1 MKKLSI
7 ITVLLTALLIIGC
20 ENKPSQEQITRG
32 NALIES
38 AYKKKNYEQIQLLA
52 DSLGRTDVLAPSK
65 AYYWLG
71 YASDRLKK
79 MRMAEF
85 YWKASLEAA
94 ANSTSDENTDIYAKS
109 ASRLTN
115 LLSVRGD
122 YENALKIAIPAA
134 ERLEK
139 LECDTTSDY
148 VNLLIYIGCCQA
160 GLGNSGESTEDGFK
174 RAYNKHLENIEK
186 NHTDEAY
193 KDAIAGLI
201 NIAYA
206 CNYTKNYKAALNWI
220 SHFGELIGEYEQ
232 RPSTDGDYIDKQ
244 VARFDIYKAIALEGL
259 DMKDEAAQVYERYL
273 ETNYSK
279 TPEGRINANDYLVA
293 ANRWEEAA
301 DNYRSLDT
309 MLEKNKGIYTM
320 DDIRTMLLKKYKANL
335 LAGRRDSAI
344 TVSLQISNALDK
356 AFDQAKRID
365 DEEQATIV
373 QKVEQMTNQR
383 AKDERMK
390 AWGMLGVL
398 GLVILGFI
406 IYFIF
411 SRRSKL
417 MMREAYQDLQEE
429 SELLEKRTTDKSR
442 AETEHRITRS
452 IQQRMVSPT
461 LPQYPGLGLSAMLI
475 TSDGVSGDLYDC
487 MIRDD
492 KLFFC
497 IGNPAE
503 KDVESSML
511 SGMVWALFR
520 NIACH
525 EDTPEVIITLINKAL
540 TNNSD
545 SQMGVS
551 IFVGVLD
558 LKKGILSYCNAGYL
572 TPMLLDQEVNLLA
585 EEEDEHNNLP
595 VGMKSNYKYTTEE
608 VFLDKGV
615 TLFLYTNGLAKAKN
629 NHSRQYGNKMVR
641 GAALQAMKLNPK
653 PDQFLDGMREAIEK
667 YTGDT
672 PQDCDM
678 TMLVIRRS

>member
-1 MKKLSI
+1 MKKLTFF
-7 ITVLLTALLIIGC
+7 TVLLAATIIIGC
-20 ENKPSQEQITRG
+20 EDKPTPEQIAKD
-32 NALIES
+32 NELIES
-38 AYKKKNYEQIQLLA
+38 ARKNKDYGQILQLA
-52 DSLGRTDVLAPSK
+52 DSLERMEVLAPTK

-71 YASDRLKK
+71 YASDRLKR

-85 YWKASLEAA
+85 YWKSSLDAA
-94 ANSTSDENTDIYAKS
+94 AKSTSDEDMDIYAKS

-134 ERLEK
+134 QRLEK

-160 GLGNSGESTEDGFK
+160 GLGYSSESTEDGFK
-174 RAYNKHLENIEK
+174 RAFNKHLHNIEK

-193 KDAIAGLI
+193 KNAFAGLI

-206 CNYTKNYKAALNWI
+206 CNYTKNYNAALNWI
-220 SHFGELIGEYEQ
+220 SKFGELLGEYEQ

-259 DMKDEAAQVYERYL
+259 DRKDEAAKVYEQFL
-273 ETNYSK
+273 ETKYSK
-279 TPEGRINANDYLVA
+279 TPEGHINANDYLVA

-309 MLEKNKGIYTM
+309 MWGKNKGSYSM
-320 DDIRTMLLKKYKANL
+320 EDIRTMMLKKYKANV
-335 LAGRRDSAI
+335 LAGRRDSA
-344 TVSLQISNALDK
+344 TAVSIQISNALDK
-356 AFDQAKRID
+356 AFEQAKRID

-373 QKVEQMTNQR
+373 QKVEEMTNQR

-390 AWGMLGVL
+390 AWGLLGVL
-398 GLVILGFI
+398 GLVILAFI
-406 IYFIF
+406 AYFIY
-411 SRRSKL
+411 RRQATLRMK
-417 MMREAYQDLQEE
+417 EAYQELEE
-429 SELLEKRTTDKSR
+429 ECELLEKRTTEKAQAD
-442 AETEHRITRS
+442 TVHRITHS
-452 IQQRMVSPT
+452 IQQRMLPQE
-461 LPQYPGLGLSAMLI
+461 LPQYPGLGLSTMVI
-475 TSDGVSGDLYDC
+475 SSDGVSGDLYDC
-487 MIRDD
+487 MIRDE
-492 KLFFC
+492 KLIFC

-511 SGMVWALFR
+511 TGMVWSLFR
-520 NIACH
+520 NIAFH
-525 EDTPEVIITLINKAL
+525 EDTPEQIVTFINKAL

-551 IFVGVLD
+551 LFVGILD
-558 LKKGILSYCNAGYL
+558 LPTGNMTYCNAGYL
-572 TPMLLDQEVNLLA
+572 TPLVLDQEVNPLPV
-585 EEEDEHNNLP
+585 DDNLP
-595 VGMKSNYKYTTEE
+595 VGMKSSWKYTSQELTLE
-608 VFLDKGV
+608 KGV
-615 TLFLYTNGLAKAKN
+615 MLFLYTSGLAKAKN

-641 GAALQAMKLNPK
+641 GAALQALKLNPK
-653 PDQFLDGMREAIEK
+653 PDLFLDGMREAVEK

-672 PQDCDM
+672 PQDSDM

>member
-259 DMKDEAAQVYERYL
+259 DMKDEAAQVYERDL

-511 SGMVWALFR
+511 SG
-520 NIACH
+520 
-525 EDTPEVIITLINKAL
+525 PEVIIPLINKAL

-615 TLFLYTNGLAKAKN
+615 TLFLYTNGLATK
-629 NHSRQYGNKMVR
+629 SR
-641 GAALQAMKLNPK
+641 APA
-653 PDQFLDGMREAIEK
+653 
-667 YTGDT
+667 TST
-672 PQDCDM
+672 
-678 TMLVIRRS
+678 RRRMWERR

>member
-1 MKKLSI
+1 MKKLTFF
-7 ITVLLTALLIIGC
+7 TVLLAVLIITGC
-20 ENKPSQEQITRG
+20 DNKPSKEQIARD

-38 AYKKKNYEQIQLLA
+38 AHKNKNYNQIIQLA
-52 DSLGRTDVLAPSK
+52 DSLERMDILAPSK

-71 YASDRLKK
+71 YASDRLKR

-85 YWKASLEAA
+85 YWKSSLDAA
-94 ANSTSDENTDIYAKS
+94 ANSTSDESVDIYAKS

-160 GLGNSGESTEDGFK
+160 GLGYSGESTEDGFK
-174 RAYNKHLENIEK
+174 RAFNKHLENIEK

-193 KDAIAGLI
+193 KNAFAGLI

-206 CNYTKNYKAALNWI
+206 CNYTKNYNAALNWI
-220 SHFGELIGEYEQ
+220 SKFGELLGEYEQ

-244 VARFDIYKAIALEGL
+244 VARFDIYKAIALVGL
-259 DMKDEAAQVYERYL
+259 DRKDEAAKVYEQYL
-273 ETNYSK
+273 ETNYSN

-309 MLEKNKGIYTM
+309 MLGSNKGSYSM
-320 DDIRTMLLKKYKANL
+320 DDIRNLMLKKFKANM

-344 TVSLQISNALDK
+344 AVSLQISNALDK

-373 QKVEQMTNQR
+373 KKVEQMTNQR

-390 AWGMLGVL
+390 AWGLLGVL
-398 GLVILGFI
+398 GFVILAFI
-406 IYFIF
+406 AYFIF
-411 SRRSKL
+411 RRQATIRMK
-417 MMREAYQDLQEE
+417 EAYQELEE
-429 SELLEKRTTDKSR
+429 ECELLEKRT
-442 AETEHRITRS
+442 AEKAQADTVHRITQS
-452 IQQRMVSPT
+452 IQQRMLPQD
-461 LPQYPGLGLSAMLI
+461 LPQYPGLGLSTMVI
-475 TSDGVSGDLYDC
+475 SSDGVSGDLYDC
-487 MIRDD
+487 MIRDE
-492 KLFFC
+492 KLIFC

-511 SGMVWALFR
+511 TGMVWSLFR

-525 EDTPEVIITLINKAL
+525 EDTPEQIVTFINKAL

-551 IFVGVLD
+551 LFVGILD
-558 LKKGILSYCNAGYL
+558 LPTGNLTYCNAGYL
-572 TPMLLDQEVNLLA
+572 TPLLLDEEVNPLPV
-585 EEEDEHNNLP
+585 DDNLP
-595 VGMKSNYKYTTEE
+595 VGMKSSWNYTSQEMI
-608 VFLDKGV
+608 LDKGV
-615 TLFLYTNGLAKAKN
+615 MLFLYSSGLAKAKN

-641 GAALQAMKLNPK
+641 GAALQALKLNPK
-653 PDQFLDGMREAIEK
+653 PDLFLDGMRDAVEK

-672 PQDCDM
+672 PQDSDM

>member
-1 MKKLSI
+1 MKKLTLFSLLLAAVI
-7 ITVLLTALLIIGC
+7 IAGC
-20 ENKPSQEQITRG
+20 DNKPSKEQIAKN

-38 AYKKKNYEQIQLLA
+38 AHKNRNYNQILQLA
-52 DSLGRTDVLAPSK
+52 DSLERTDVLAPSK

-71 YASDRLKK
+71 YASDRLKR

-85 YWKASLEAA
+85 YWKSSLEAA
-94 ANSTSDENTDIYAKS
+94 ANSTSDESVDIYAKS

-122 YENALKIAIPAA
+122 FENALKIAIPAA
-134 ERLEK
+134 ERLER

-160 GLGNSGESTEDGFK
+160 GLGYSGESTEDGFK

-193 KDAIAGLI
+193 KNAIAGLI

-206 CNYTKNYKAALNWI
+206 CNFTKNYGAALNWI
-220 SHFGELIGEYEQ
+220 SRFGELLGEYEQ

-244 VARFDIYKAIALEGL
+244 VARFDIYKAIALQGL
-259 DMKDEAAQVYERYL
+259 GRKDEAAKVYEMYL
-273 ETNYSK
+273 ETDYSK
-279 TPEGRINANDYLVA
+279 TPEGHINANDYLVA

-309 MLEKNKGIYTM
+309 MLGSNKGSYSM
-320 DDIRTMLLKKYKANL
+320 DDIRNLMLKKYKANL

-344 TVSLQISNALDK
+344 AVSLQISNALDK

-390 AWGMLGVL
+390 AWGLLGVL
-398 GLVILGFI
+398 GFLIVAFI
-406 IYFIF
+406 AYFIY
-411 SRRSKL
+411 RSHATQRMKV
-417 MMREAYQDLQEE
+417 AYHELEE
-429 SELLEKRTTDKSR
+429 QCELLEKRT
-442 AETEHRITRS
+442 AEKAQADTEHRITRS
-452 IQQRMVSPT
+452 VQQRMMPQD
-461 LPQYPGLGLSAMLI
+461 LPHYPGLGLSVMLI
-475 TSDGVSGDLYDC
+475 SSDGVCGDLYDC
-487 MIRDD
+487 IIRDD
-492 KLFFC
+492 KLIFC

-511 SGMVWALFR
+511 TGMVWSLFR
-520 NIACH
+520 NIAYH
-525 EDTPEVIITLINKAL
+525 EDTPDQIVTFINKAL

-545 SQMGVS
+545 SQMGIS
-551 IFVGVLD
+551 LFVGILD
-558 LKKGILSYCNAGYL
+558 LQTGEMEYCNAGYL
-572 TPMLLDQEVNLLA
+572 TPLLLDQEVNPLPL
-585 EEEDEHNNLP
+585 EEKPDLP
-595 VGMKSNYKYTTEE
+595 VGMKSSWKYMSQEMT
-608 VFLDKGV
+608 LDKGV
-615 TLFLYTNGLAKAKN
+615 TLFLYTSGLPKAKN
-629 NHSRQYGNKMVR
+629 SHSRQYGNKMVR
-641 GAALQAMKLNPK
+641 GAALQAMKLNQK
-653 PDQFLDGMREAIEK
+653 PDMFLDGMRDAIEK
-667 YTGDT
+667 YTDNT
-672 PQDCDM
+672 PQDSDM

>member
-1 MKKLSI
+1 MKKLTFF
-7 ITVLLTALLIIGC
+7 TVLLAALIIMGC
-20 ENKPSQEQITRG
+20 DSKPSKEQIARD

-38 AYKKKNYEQIQLLA
+38 AHKNKNYNQIIQLA
-52 DSLGRTDVLAPSK
+52 DSLERMDILAPSK

-71 YASDRLKK
+71 YASDRLKR

-85 YWKASLEAA
+85 YWKSSLDAA
-94 ANSTSDENTDIYAKS
+94 ANSTSDESVDIYAKS

-160 GLGNSGESTEDGFK
+160 GLGYSGESTEDGFK
-174 RAYNKHLENIEK
+174 RAFNKHLENIEK

-193 KDAIAGLI
+193 KNAFAGLI

-206 CNYTKNYKAALNWI
+206 CNYTKNYNAALNWV
-220 SHFGELIGEYEQ
+220 SKFGELLGEYEQ

-244 VARFDIYKAIALEGL
+244 VARFDIYKAIALVGL
-259 DMKDEAAQVYERYL
+259 DRKDEAAKVYEQYL
-273 ETNYSK
+273 ETDYSN

-309 MLEKNKGIYTM
+309 MLGNNKGSYSM
-320 DDIRTMLLKKYKANL
+320 DDIRNLMLKKFKANM

-344 TVSLQISNALDK
+344 AVSLQISNALDK

-373 QKVEQMTNQR
+373 EKVEQMTNQR

-390 AWGMLGVL
+390 AWGLLGVL
-398 GLVILGFI
+398 GLVILAFI
-406 IYFIF
+406 AYFIF
-411 SRRSKL
+411 RRQATIRMK
-417 MMREAYQDLQEE
+417 EAYQELEE
-429 SELLEKRTTDKSR
+429 ECELLEKRT
-442 AETEHRITRS
+442 AEKAQADTVHRITHS
-452 IQQRMVSPT
+452 IQQRMLPQD
-461 LPQYPGLGLSAMLI
+461 LPQYPGLGLSTMVI
-475 TSDGVSGDLYDC
+475 SSDGVSGDLYDC
-487 MIRDD
+487 MIRDE
-492 KLFFC
+492 KLIFC

-511 SGMVWALFR
+511 TGMVWSLFR

-525 EDTPEVIITLINKAL
+525 EDTPEQIVTFINKAL

-551 IFVGVLD
+551 LFVGILD
-558 LKKGILSYCNAGYL
+558 LQTGNMTYCNAGYL
-572 TPMLLDQEVNLLA
+572 NPLLLDEEVNPLPV
-585 EEEDEHNNLP
+585 DDNLP
-595 VGMKSNYKYTTEE
+595 VGMKSSWKYTSQEMT
-608 VFLDKGV
+608 LDKGV
-615 TLFLYTNGLAKAKN
+615 MLFLYSSGLSKAKN

-641 GAALQAMKLNPK
+641 GAALQALKLNPK
-653 PDQFLDGMREAIEK
+653 PDLFLDSMRDAVEK

-672 PQDCDM
+672 PQDSDM

>member
-1 MKKLSI
+1 MKKLTFF
-7 ITVLLTALLIIGC
+7 TVLLAATIIIGC
-20 ENKPSQEQITRG
+20 EDKPTPEQIAKD
-32 NALIES
+32 NELIES
-38 AYKKKNYEQIQLLA
+38 ARKNKDYGQILQLA
-52 DSLGRTDVLAPSK
+52 DSLERMEVLAPTK

-71 YASDRLKK
+71 YASDRLKR

-85 YWKASLEAA
+85 YWKSSLDAA
-94 ANSTSDENTDIYAKS
+94 AKSTSDEDMDIYAKS

-134 ERLEK
+134 QRLEK

-160 GLGNSGESTEDGFK
+160 GLGYSSESTEDGFK
-174 RAYNKHLENIEK
+174 RAFNKHLHNIEK

-193 KDAIAGLI
+193 KNAFAGLI

-206 CNYTKNYKAALNWI
+206 CNYTKNYNAALNWI
-220 SHFGELIGEYEQ
+220 SKFGELLGEYEQ

-259 DMKDEAAQVYERYL
+259 DRKDEAAKVYEQFL
-273 ETNYSK
+273 ETKYSK
-279 TPEGRINANDYLVA
+279 TPEGHINANDYLVA

-309 MLEKNKGIYTM
+309 MWGKNKGSYSM
-320 DDIRTMLLKKYKANL
+320 EDIRTMMLKKYKANV
-335 LAGRRDSAI
+335 LAGRRDSA
-344 TVSLQISNALDK
+344 TAVSIQISNALDK
-356 AFDQAKRID
+356 AFEQAKRID

-373 QKVEQMTNQR
+373 QKVEEMTNQR

-390 AWGMLGVL
+390 AWGLLGVL
-398 GLVILGFI
+398 GLVILAFI
-406 IYFIF
+406 AYFIY
-411 SRRSKL
+411 RRQATLRMK
-417 MMREAYQDLQEE
+417 EAYQELEE
-429 SELLEKRTTDKSR
+429 ECELLEKRTTEKAQAD
-442 AETEHRITRS
+442 TVHRITHS
-452 IQQRMVSPT
+452 IQQRMLPQE
-461 LPQYPGLGLSAMLI
+461 LPQYPGLGLSTMVI
-475 TSDGVSGDLYDC
+475 SSDGVSGDLYDC
-487 MIRDD
+487 MIRDE
-492 KLFFC
+492 KLIIC

-511 SGMVWALFR
+511 TGMVWSLFR

-525 EDTPEVIITLINKAL
+525 EDTPEQIVTFINKAL

-551 IFVGVLD
+551 LFVGILD
-558 LKKGILSYCNAGYL
+558 LPTGNMTYCNAGYL
-572 TPMLLDQEVNLLA
+572 TPLVLDQEVNPLPV
-585 EEEDEHNNLP
+585 DDNLP
-595 VGMKSNYKYTTEE
+595 VGMKSSWKYTSQELTLE
-608 VFLDKGV
+608 KGV
-615 TLFLYTNGLAKAKN
+615 MLFLYTSGLAKAKN

-641 GAALQAMKLNPK
+641 GAALQALKLNPK
-653 PDQFLDGMREAIEK
+653 PDLFLDGMREAVEK

-672 PQDCDM
+672 PQDSDM